1 FGLGLFRT
9 PGCGVFKHIEEVR
22 AGHSI
27 TFTRDKKVVTK
38 YWNLESKVH
47 TDSIEDTSS
56 HILSI
61 LQDTVKR
68 QLIAD
73 VPLVC
78 MLSGGLDSSGI
89 T

>member
-1 FGLGLFRT
+1 M
-9 PGCGVFKHIEEVR
+9 FKHIQEVR

-38 YWNLESKVH
+38 YWNLESKIH

-61 LQDTVKR
+61 LQDTVK
-68 QLIAD
+68 D
-73 VPLVC
+73 N
-78 MLSGGLDSSGI
+78 
-89 T
+89 